1 MAKLRR
7 SLSPE
12 LKAKIVLE
20 LIAGTSTQAQIARRH
35 RVHPAQLLQWR
46 KQFLERLPTLFGA
59 EPATDRTQAQHIVQ
73 LEQVL
78 GQKTLEIAVLKKAS
92 QWRIGP
98 STSSGS
104 SS

>member
-20 LIAGTSTQAQIARRH
+20 LIAGTSTQAQIARRY
-35 RVHPAQLLQWR
+35 RVHDAQLIQWR

-59 EPATDRTQAQHIVQ
+59 EPAEGRSQARHITQ

-78 GQKTLEIAVLKKAS
+78 GRKTLEIELLKKAS
-92 QWRIGP
+92 QWLIGP
-98 STSSGS
+98 SSASGS

>member
-1 MAKLRR
+1 MAKIRR

-12 LKAKIVLE
+12 LKAKAVLE
-20 LIAGTSTQAQIARRH
+20 LVAGTMTLSQIARRY
-35 RVHPAQLLQWR
+35 RVHETQLHQWR

-59 EPATDRTQAQHIVQ
+59 ESTGDRSQARHITQ

-78 GQKTLEIAVLKKAS
+78 GQKTLEIELLKKAS
-92 QWRIGP
+92 QWLIGP
-98 STSSGS
+98 STSNGS

>member
-20 LIAGTSTQAQIARRH
+20 LVSGTSTQAQIARRH
-35 RVHPAQLLQWR
+35 RVHETQLIQWR
-46 KQFLERLPTLFGA
+46 KLFLERLPTLFGA
-59 EPATDRTQAQHIVQ
+59 EPASDRTRARHITQ

-78 GQKTLEIAVLKKAS
+78 GQKTLEIELLKKAS
-92 QWRIGP
+92 QWLIGP